1 MKRRATLLAA
11 VGAAALASCA
21 AGPDYRRPE
30 TALPAAWT
38 TEAPWH
44 AARPDDAIDRGKWWR
59 IFQEPV
65 LDALENDAVDRN
77 PSLLI
82 ASEHLAQARAIV
94 TIAASSLYP
103 TVNLDAGENRL
114 KISQDRPRAIY
125 SLPNASTVQNDL
137 TAGFAV
143 RYELDLFGAL
153 RRQAESARA
162 SYDQARADLVNARL
176 VVTAELAADY
186 FSLRSL
192 DTEIDVVRRNIE
204 AQRKALELV
213 SARHDNGVASGLDLG
228 EQQAQ
233 LDTTVTQ
240 IDLLRVQRAQFEH
253 AIARLVAAPA
263 PAFSIPPQSAP
274 IQVPAIPVGI
284 PSDVLQ
290 RRPDVASAERAMAAA
305 NAQVGAA
312 KAAFFP
318 SVLLGAGYGRESNQL
333 SNLLATP
340 SALWSLG
347 VAATQPL
354 FDAGRIAAGVDFAQA
369 GYRSSVAAYRDAVLG
384 AMQEV
389 QDGMSG
395 TTFLARAAAE
405 SDAAVKSAL
414 RVVTLATDR
423 YTGGLATYLDVISAQ
438 QTLLTNER
446 QQAQIHG
453 EQTVNAVYLVKA
465 LGGGWEGL
473 EGTVLAK
480 QH

>member
-1 MKRRATLLAA
+1 VRGVATVLVAA
-11 VGAAALASCA
+11 GALASCA
-21 AGPDYRRPE
+21 VGPDYQRPE

-44 AARPDDAIDRGKWWR
+44 AARPDDAIDRGQWWH
-59 IFQEPV
+59 IFKEPA
-65 LDALENDAVDRN
+65 LDALESDAVERN
-77 PSLLI
+77 PSLAI

-103 TVNLDAGENRL
+103 SVNLNAGENRL
-114 KISQDRPRAIY
+114 KISQDRPRASY
-125 SLPNASTVQNDL
+125 TLPNASTVQNDL
-137 TAGFAV
+137 NSGFAV
-143 RYELDLFGAL
+143 RYELDLFGAV

-162 SYDQARADLVNARL
+162 SFDQARADLANARL

-186 FSLRSL
+186 FNLRGL

-204 AQRKALELV
+204 AQRRALELV

-253 AIARLVAAPA
+253 AIARLVGAPA

-274 IQVPAIPVGI
+274 IEVPAVPVGI

-318 SVLLGAGYGRESNQL
+318 TIMLGANYGRESNQL
-333 SNLLATP
+333 TNLLSAP

-354 FDAGRIAAGVDFAQA
+354 FDAGRIGAGVDFAQA

-389 QDGMSG
+389 QDGMSS

-405 SDAAVKSAL
+405 SDAAVKSSL
-414 RVVTLATDR
+414 HVVALATDR
-423 YTGGLATYLDVISAQ
+423 YTGGLATYLDVINAQ
-438 QTLLTNER
+438 QTLLTNQR

-453 EQTVNAVYLVKA
+453 QQTVNAVFLVKA

-473 EGTVLAK
+473 EGTVLAQ